1 MHAERAWDPF
11 NICAPAEKPVADR
24 KSNEPE
30 QLTLTRS
37 IRLEAQ
43 GGLRLDLFGLLT
55 VGHRG
60 GWPRQRWGQE
70 AARSDCRNVIAPM
83 TELAVVVHV
92 ERLFAWPVA
101 WPQAYVLDVTS
112 PAIPLP
118 HVHLAQID

>member
-37 IRLEAQ
+37 IRLE
-43 GGLRLDLFGLLT
+43 LFGLLT

-60 GWPRQRWGQE
+60 DRPRQGWGPG
-70 AARSDCRNVIAPM
+70 AARSDRRNVVAPM
-83 TELAVVVHV
+83 TELAVVFHV
-92 ERLFAWPVA
+92 KRLFARPVTRS
-101 WPQAYVLDVTS
+101 PAYILDVTGL
-112 PAIPLP
+112 AIRLA
-118 HVHLAQID
+118 HIHLAHID